1 MSLHCLVKGGCSKFL
16 PNTGFV
22 TIRLLRLGVKVKR
35 AYCRDSFLAQKPL
48 SDMRR
53 LFGDDFFMFQQD
65 GTPAHQHLTPSL
77 SFSERDARNVSS
89 SIGACFRVREAHFE
103 HEFWQFWAH
112 LSRQLIT
119 LLNKPYFSLLYTN
132 SVVRYFV
139 ANNTFQRYVTIE
151 NIWVSQGKAVTWVRL
166 GGKYL

>member
-1 MSLHCLVKGGCSKFL
+1 MLSAMQQAAASQTDH
-16 PNTGFV
+16 
-22 TIRLLRLGVKVKR
+22 
-35 AYCRDSFLAQKPL
+35 AYCRNNFLAQKPL
-48 SDMRR
+48 RGTARHAQVVRR
-53 LFGDDFFMFQQD
+53 RFFMFQQD
-65 GTPAHQHLTPSL
+65 GTSAHQHLTPSL

-89 SIGACFRVREAHFE
+89 SIGACVRVREAHFE